1 MTVIRLVNDAVDDIE
16 SEGMSEFLF
25 TRLSLL
31 RLPLGAFTG
40 VGLGHGVLNA
50 AEAHFFFNLDSINK
64 KRLRHK
70 CTIFVCVSQSG
81 LVFDGSFWLLL
92 CFVFFCL
99 THPLIITLSLASFV
113 VSNMDKE
120 QRRNS
125 PGKLQ
130 RESEKTSC

>member
-25 TRLSLL
+25 TRLSLH

-50 AEAHFFFNLDSINK
+50 AEAFFFFFNLDSINK
-64 KRLRHK
+64 KRLLHK

-92 CFVFFCL
+92 CFFFVS
-99 THPLIITLSLASFV
+99 LIL
-113 VSNMDKE
+113 
-120 QRRNS
+120 
-125 PGKLQ
+125 
-130 RESEKTSC
+130 